1 MSTRAGRRRDGER
14 GAASVEFV
22 ALLPYL
28 VLAAAFTWQILVLAA
43 TVTSAEGAAR
53 TGSRS
58 ASLGRD
64 GEAAAVEALAPWLRD
79 GAVAETGPGPACDD
93 DDGSRGTQVVVCVD
107 VPVLLPGLNLP
118 GLSISRAAE
127 LPPA

>member
-1 MSTRAGRRRDGER
+1 MRRRGRPGEQ
-14 GAASVEFV
+14 GSSSLEFV

-28 VLAAAFTWQILVLAA
+28 VLAAAFTWQLLVMAA

-53 TGSRS
+53 AGSRT
-58 ASLGRD
+58 AGLGRD
-64 GEAAAVEALAPWLRD
+64 GEAAAIEALAPWLRD
-79 GAVAETGPGPACDD
+79 RAVAEAGPGPGCDD
-93 DDGSRGTQVVVCVD
+93 DAGAAGTHVVVCVD
-107 VPVLLPGLNLP
+107 VPVLLPGLVLP